1 MQIQTTRFGPVTIDP
16 NHIMTFP
23 QGLVG
28 FPDQVRFAL
37 LGQARDGAQEGAFY
51 WLQATENPEL
61 AFLVTDPAQ
70 FFKDYQVCI
79 REETQQDLNLA
90 DAKDGQVLVI
100 CNRAGEWLT
109 GNLLGPLVINTR
121 TRIGQQM
128 VLTEKKWTCRQP
140 LIQVP
145 NGGSSTATNRGWAPK
160 SLGSPLQSDVSTMAR
175 AA

>member
-1 MQIQTTRFGPVTIDP
+1 MLIQTTRFGAVTVDP

-28 FPDQVRFAL
+28 YPDHVRFAL
-37 LGQARDGAQEGAFY
+37 LKGDTASGEQSPFY
-51 WLQATENPEL
+51 WLQATEDPEL
-61 AFLVTDPAQ
+61 AFLVADPAL
-70 FFKDYQVCI
+70 FFKDYHVSI

-90 DAKDGQVLVI
+90 DAKDGQLLVI

-121 TRIGQQM
+121 TRIGQQV

-140 LIQVP
+140 LVRVES
-145 NGGSSTATNRGWAPK
+145 GVVVTTAVAKAKPTP
-160 SLGSPLQSDVSTMAR
+160 TR
-175 AA
+175 AAA

>member
-1 MQIQTTRFGPVTIDP
+1 MQIQTTRFGPVTVDP

-37 LGQARDGAQEGAFY
+37 LKGETERGEQSGFY
-51 WLQATENPEL
+51 WLQATEDPEL
-61 AFLVTDPAQ
+61 AFLVTDPAL
-70 FFKDYQVCI
+70 FFKDYHVSI
-79 REETQQDLNLA
+79 REETQQDLNLT
-90 DAKDGQVLVI
+90 DAKDGQLLVI

-121 TRIGQQM
+121 TRIGQQV

-140 LIQVP
+140 LI
-145 NGGSSTATNRGWAPK
+145 R
-160 SLGSPLQSDVSTMAR
+160 LQSDVSTMAR

>member
-1 MQIQTTRFGPVTIDP
+1 MQIHTTRFGPVTVDP

-37 LGQARDGAQEGAFY
+37 LKGEAAEGDQSAFY
-51 WLQATENPEL
+51 WLQATEDPEL
-61 AFLVTDPAQ
+61 AFLVADPAR
-70 FFKDYQVCI
+70 FFKDYHVCI

-121 TRIGQQM
+121 TRIGQQL

-140 LIQVP
+140 LVRVRSECP
-145 NGGSSTATNRGWAPK
+145 T
-160 SLGSPLQSDVSTMAR
+160 LAR